1 MQKIVE
7 FSAMKFWSSPPDVQ
21 QLNVKISQLNVDG
34 WKVTNAI
41 PNSGFGGKGVGSYT
55 LLIERE

>member
-7 FSAMKFWSSPPDVQ
+7 FSGMNFWTSRPNLRE
-21 QLNVKISQLNVDG
+21 LNVKISQLNVDR
-34 WKVTNAI
+34 WKVINVV
-41 PNSGFGGKGVGSYT
+41 PNTGFGGRVVSYT